1 MRRLMFRLAVA
12 LLTFIIGVAVSFIWS
27 VFHPSTRIEENRS
40 SLLGPA
46 RQPPVVSSI
55 GAGGGG
61 ISAGNFTES
70 ESSFSTS
77 ESFSNGTT
85 LDQTSIIYSSPER
98 ARSELQ
104 KRLKDAVE
112 IIKREPVLDE
122 RGRQVGERV
131 LAMFASQARASVI
144 HAELLSTN
152 GSEFISLSGSSI
164 NEMLE
169 ESGLGRRLNR

>member
-12 LLTFIIGVAVSFIWS
+12 LITFVIGLASSFIWS
-27 VFHPSTRIEENRS
+27 IFHPATRTEENRS
-40 SLLGPA
+40 SLLKPGREESGVYA
-46 RQPPVVSSI
+46 I

-85 LDQTSIIYSSPER
+85 LNQTSISYSSLER
-98 ARSELQ
+98 ARSALQ
-104 KRLKDAVE
+104 DKLKDAVE

-131 LAMFASQARASVI
+131 LAMFATYDGAFVI
-144 HAELLSTN
+144 HAEVLSTN

-169 ESGLGRRLNR
+169 GSGLAHRSNR